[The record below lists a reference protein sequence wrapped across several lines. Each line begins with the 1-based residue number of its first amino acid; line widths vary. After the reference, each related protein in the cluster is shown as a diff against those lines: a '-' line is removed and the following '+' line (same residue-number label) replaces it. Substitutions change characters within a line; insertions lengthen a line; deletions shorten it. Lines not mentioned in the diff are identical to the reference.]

1 VRSTLGG
8 NGRNILRRSVCL
20 AAVLVTVA
28 SIVPLAAYAASHG
41 SLAITATGLPSGT
54 QPLIVAHGP
63 GFRQTIRSPHTALRG
78 LRPGRYVLD
87 IKTVVIHRASH
98 MIRAGASAYPVKRRL
113 VVTVRSGKKTSIV
126 AAYGAVL
133 NPGVR
138 SVPGH
143 ILGSAGDP
151 NNPTAIVLR
160 SNAPISPVGTILTS
174 GPSAELP
181 AGLLAHV
188 TGTTRQGS
196 TIVVS
201 LGAAEVSEAVPE
213 LSFTGSLQL
222 KPASGAQEQGGSG
235 IPAQTAAM
243 PRARAADSC
252 TPPKLVKFGAHLDSV
267 EVRQAFLG
275 AWPPQMQLTLAVRT
289 TETLGVDLAAAGI
302 NCDWT
307 LAELGPYSG
316 AIPVGPVVIPVYAT
330 VPVKAGVHIN
340 GTLQA
345 GNINLASTTVAHAA
359 AGFDENAATL
369 EQQGS
374 NVWASGFLS
383 VSGSAKLSASVGVQA
398 GLGIAKGG
406 NLHVEADFGPL
417 FKWSSGSDC
426 ELLLNLGSLSAGVE
440 VFGKSLN
447 SPAFTPFDVHLWK
460 GCEPPPPPQQPP
472 PPEQPPAPE
481 QPPSQPPPPQQQPPP
496 PTPDPTLFGKILRVS
511 ATGAAYFI
519 DNGGVRH
526 WIPNGGVYLCLTEW
540 HGVQVVDG
548 ETQAQVEAY
557 SAGAD
562 ETCTIP
568 QAFNTIVRVGATGV
582 SYFVDG
588 EGVRHWIPDGGVYLC
603 LKEWKG
609 YPEYESL
616 SQGAVDAFPEGSQA
630 SCTIPEAF
638 NTIVRVG
645 ATGASY
651 YVDGEGVRHWIPNG
665 GVFLCLREWDG
676 LAEYENLSQGAVDA
690 FPEGGWASC
699 TIPQAFN
706 TVIRVGATGVSYFVD
721 GEGVR
726 HWIETGA
733 TYECLVKHYSLY
745 YSLTQGAVDAFPE
758 GARQPNRSC

>member
-1 VRSTLGG
+1 M
-8 NGRNILRRSVCL
+8 
-20 AAVLVTVA
+20 
-28 SIVPLAAYAASHG
+28 
-41 SLAITATGLPSGT
+41 
-54 QPLIVAHGP
+54 
-63 GFRQTIRSPHTALRG
+63 
-78 LRPGRYVLD
+78 LD
-87 IKTVVIHRASH
+87 VKTVVIHRASH
-98 MIRAGASAYPVKRRL
+98 TVHSGASAYPVKRRL
-113 VVTVRSGKKTSIV
+113 VVNVGDGKKTNVV

-138 SVPGH
+138 SMPGR
-143 ILGSAGDP
+143 ILGSVGDP
-151 NNPTAIVLR
+151 NNPTAIVLP
-160 SNAPISPVGTILTS
+160 SNTPISPVGTILTS

-188 TGTTRQGS
+188 TDTTHQGS

-222 KPASGAQEQGGSG
+222 KPARGAPGQGGSD

-289 TETLGVDLAAAGI
+289 TETLGVGLAAAGV

-330 VPVKAGVHIN
+330 LPVKAGVHIN

-383 VSGSAKLSASVGVQA
+383 VSGNTKLSASVGVQA

-406 NLHVEADFGPL
+406 NLHVEADFGPV
-417 FKWSSGSDC
+417 FKWSSGGDC

-460 GCEPPPPPQQPP
+460 GCESQPPPPQQPP
-472 PPEQPPAPE
+472 PTEQPPP
-481 QPPSQPPPPQQQPPP
+481 QPPPPQQPPP

-526 WIPNGGVYLCLTEW
+526 WIPNGGVYLCMTEW
-540 HGVQVVDG
+540 HGIEVVDD
-548 ETQAQVEAY
+548 ETQAEVEAY

-568 QAFNTIVRVGATGV
+568 QAFNTIVRVGATGA

-588 EGVRHWIPDGGVYLC
+588 EGVRHWIPDGGVFLC
-603 LKEWKG
+603 LREWDG
-609 YPEYESL
+609 LAEYESL
-616 SQGAVDAFPEGSQA
+616 SQGAVDAFPEGGRA
-630 SCTIPEAF
+630 SCTIPQAF

-645 ATGASY
+645 ATGA
-651 YVDGEGVRHWIPNG
+651 
-665 GVFLCLREWDG
+665 
-676 LAEYENLSQGAVDA
+676 
-690 FPEGGWASC
+690 
-699 TIPQAFN
+699 
-706 TVIRVGATGVSYFVD
+706 SYFVD